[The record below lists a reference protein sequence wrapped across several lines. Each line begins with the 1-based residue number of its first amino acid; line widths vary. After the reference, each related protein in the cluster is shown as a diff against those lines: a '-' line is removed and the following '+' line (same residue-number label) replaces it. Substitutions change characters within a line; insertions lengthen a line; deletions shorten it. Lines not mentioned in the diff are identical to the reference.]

1 MLRAYLAIGLCT
13 VFWAGNF
20 TAGKIAT
27 RSGVDPYLIAGLRA
41 VATAALFYALLPD
54 RRLSRADVRALL
66 PLALAGIA
74 VNHVCFAV
82 GIFHTTPSHS
92 AVIHAL
98 IPVFVSVLAWL
109 LLKER
114 LGPAAV
120 AGLVLAVGGALAVV
134 LGATADER
142 RGTLLGDV
150 LTAMGILGFSVYTVL
165 GRGVLQTMG
174 GLKAI
179 AWSFVLSIPVML
191 PTTAVGLVRQD
202 WARVPWEGWVA
213 FAYMWVFASV
223 VCYRLHVYAL
233 ARLKAGQVA
242 AFTALQPAIGISI
255 AVAAGQDRLSLPLV
269 AGAVLAVI
277 GIILVQRN
285 PEL

>member
-1 MLRAYLAIGLCT
+1 MLRAYLAIGFCT
-13 VFWAGNF
+13 LFWAGNF

-41 VATAALFYALLPD
+41 VATAAFFYSLLPD

-66 PLALAGIA
+66 PLAIAGIA

-82 GIFHTTPSHS
+82 GIYHTTPSHS
-92 AVIHAL
+92 AIVHAL
-98 IPVFVSVLAWL
+98 IPVFVSVLAWI

-120 AGLVLAVGGALAVV
+120 FGLVLAVGGAMAVI
-134 LGATADER
+134 LGATSDER
-142 RGTLLGDV
+142 RGTWFGDLV
-150 LTAMGILGFSVYTVL
+150 TALGILGFSVYTVL
-165 GRGVLQTMG
+165 GRGVLRTMG

-179 AWSFVLSIPVML
+179 AWSFVLSVPVML
-191 PTTAVGLVRQD
+191 PTTAVGAVRQD
-202 WARVPWEGWVA
+202 WGAVPWEGWVA

-233 ARLKAGQVA
+233 ERLKAGQVA

-255 AVAAGQDRLSLPLV
+255 AILAGQDRLTWPLV

-277 GIILVQRN
+277 GIVLVQRN